1 MSILSVAVSSD
12 LKRPYTNAHFL
23 LFNLLNS
30 EIIVA
35 KKIQAIRGMND
46 TLPEQT
52 PVWQK
57 LESLFRQVVSSYGY
71 SEIRMPIVENTNL
84 FKRSIG
90 EVTDIVEKEMYT
102 FADRNGDSLTLR
114 PEGTA
119 SCVRAG
125 NEHGLLYNQ
134 ERRLW
139 YTGPMFRHERP
150 QKGRYRQFHQ
160 FGVETFGIA
169 SADVDAEV
177 ILLSARLWKALGI
190 EQHVELQLNSLGS
203 NEARGL
209 YKEALVEFLEKHVD
223 KLDED
228 SKRRMTTNPL
238 RVLDSKNP
246 EVQALLVDAPKLSEH
261 LDDESVAHFEQLQ
274 RYLDAAG
281 VKYVINERLVRGLD
295 YYNRTVFEW
304 VTSSLG
310 AQGTIC
316 AGGRYDGLVEQL
328 GGKPTP
334 AVGFAMGLERIIL
347 MLETL
352 ELNDDVKNDV
362 DIYSVLVG
370 DGTDIAGFKIAE
382 LIRSELP
389 ALKMMHHCGGC
400 NIKKQ
405 MKRADKSGAR
415 VALIIGENELE
426 SGCVTIKDLQG
437 THPQQTVAMD
447 DLIKVLPS
455 YF

>member
-1 MSILSVAVSSD
+1 VS
-12 LKRPYTNAHFL
+12 
-23 LFNLLNS
+23 
-30 EIIVA
+30 

-57 LESLFRQVVSSYGY
+57 LETLLRGVVSSYGY
-71 SEIRMPIVENTNL
+71 SEIRMPIVESTAL

-102 FADRNGDSLTLR
+102 FDDNGDSLTLR

-134 ERRLW
+134 ERRMW
-139 YTGPMFRHERP
+139 YMGPMFRHERP
-150 QKGRYRQFHQ
+150 QKGRYRQFNQ
-160 FGVETFGIA
+160 FAIETFGIA
-169 SADVDAEV
+169 TADIDAEV

-190 EQHVELQLNSLGS
+190 DSHVELQLNSLGS
-203 NEARGL
+203 NEARAL
-209 YKEALVEFLEKHVD
+209 YKEALVNYLELHQD
-223 KLDED
+223 KLDDD
-228 SKRRMTTNPL
+228 SKRRMKTNPL
-238 RVLDSKNP
+238 RVLDSKNRD
-246 EVQALLVDAPKLSEH
+246 VQAVLVDAPKLSEH
-261 LDDESVAHFEQLQ
+261 LDDESVAHFAKLQ
-274 RYLDAAG
+274 QYLDAAG
-281 VKYVINERLVRGLD
+281 IKYVINERLVRGLD

-328 GGKPTP
+328 GGKATP
-334 AVGFAMGLERIIL
+334 AVGFAMGLERIVL
-347 MLETL
+347 MLNEL
-352 ELNDDVKNDV
+352 ELNSDVAADV

-370 DGTDIAGFKIAE
+370 EDTDISGFKMAE
-382 LIRSELP
+382 MIRSELP
-389 ALKMMHHCGGC
+389 SLKMMHHCGAG
-400 NIKKQ
+400 NFKKQ
-405 MKRADKSGAR
+405 MKRADKSGAKI
-415 VALIIGENELE
+415 ALIIGETEQQDNT
-426 SGCVTIKDLQG
+426 VTIKDLQG
-437 THPQQTVAMD
+437 KTDQQTVAMD
-447 DLIKVLPS
+447 ELIAVLPT